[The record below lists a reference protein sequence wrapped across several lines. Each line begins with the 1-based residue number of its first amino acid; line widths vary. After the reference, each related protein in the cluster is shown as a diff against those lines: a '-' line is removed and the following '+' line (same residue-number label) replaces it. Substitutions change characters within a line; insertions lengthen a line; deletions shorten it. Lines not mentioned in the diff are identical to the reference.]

1 MNIVAQCIG
10 LLGFL
15 AFVSSIQAKEKK
27 KVMLFQLIA
36 NLLYGVSYFLLS
48 VKSAFLMSL
57 VSAIRCA
64 ILFFTK
70 KEKPLKIF
78 LFLLLAMIVII
89 TVFTYDGPLSL
100 IPAMIT
106 AMYTI
111 STWQNN
117 MTIIRYAF
125 IAAGLLWIFY
135 NFNVGAYVIII
146 GNTFEVISGI
156 VSLKRFQ
163 KKPDKKTMQNN

>member
-10 LLGFL
+10 LFGFL
-15 AFVSSIQAKEKK
+15 VFVSSVQVKEKK
-27 KVMLFQLIA
+27 RLILFQLVA
-36 NLLYGVSYFLLS
+36 NFLYGVSYFLLNVKTAFFMNMVS
-48 VKSAFLMSL
+48 V
-57 VSAIRCA
+57 IRCA
-64 ILFFTK
+64 ILYFAK
-70 KEKPLKIF
+70 KEKPSKLF

-89 TVFTYDGPLSL
+89 TIFTYDGPLSL
-100 IPAMIT
+100 LPAIIT

-117 MTIIRYAF
+117 MTVIRYAF

-146 GNTFEVISGI
+146 GNIFEVISGI
-156 VSLKRFQ
+156 ISLKRFQ
-163 KKPDKKTMQNN
+163 KKHVSND

>member
-10 LLGFL
+10 LFGFL
-15 AFVSSIQAKEKK
+15 VFVSSVQVKEKK
-27 KVMLFQLIA
+27 KLILFQLVA
-36 NLLYGVSYFLLS
+36 NFLYGVSYFLLN
-48 VKSAFLMSL
+48 VKTAFFMNM

-64 ILFFTK
+64 ILYFTK
-70 KEKPLKIF
+70 QEKPSKLF
-78 LFLLLAMIVII
+78 LFLLLAMIVVI
-89 TVFTYDGPLSL
+89 TIFTYDGPLSL
-100 IPAMIT
+100 LPTIIT

-117 MTIIRYAF
+117 MTVIRYAF

-146 GNTFEVISGI
+146 GNIFEVISGI
-156 VSLKRFQ
+156 ISLKRFQ
-163 KKPDKKTMQNN
+163 KKHVSND